1 MNILIVD
8 DHAIVRLGLK
18 QLVEEAYPYAKL
30 EEAATGK
37 DALGLLDRA
46 RWDLAILDVNLPDQN
61 GVELLKTMKARQA
74 SLPVMMLSLHP
85 EEQYALRALKA
96 GAAAYLTKERAPDE
110 LATAIK
116 HVLAGRKFITAGVAE
131 RLADIVFSPVDQQP
145 HERLSDRE
153 FQVLLAIGQGKT
165 VSAIARDLALSVKTI
180 STYRTRL
187 LDKLRVKNTTDLIR
201 YTLDHALVEF

>member
-8 DHAIVRLGLK
+8 DHAIVRLGLA
-18 QLVEEAYPYAKL
+18 QLIQEAYPYARV

-37 DALGLLDRA
+37 DALALLDRVC
-46 RWDLAILDVNLPDQN
+46 WDLAVLDINLPDQS
-61 GVELLKTMKARQA
+61 GIELLKTVKARRA

-96 GAAAYLTKERAPDE
+96 GAAAYLTKERAPEE
-110 LATAIK
+110 LAFAIK
-116 HVLAGRKFITAGVAE
+116 QVLAGRKFITATLAE
-131 RLADIVFSPVDQQP
+131 RLAAMAFSHETQLP

-153 FQVLLAIGQGKT
+153 FHVLCAIGRGKT
-165 VSAIARDLALSVKTI
+165 VSAIAEDLSLSVKTV

-187 LDKLRVKNTTDLIR
+187 LDKLQMQNTTDLIR
-201 YTLDHALVEF
+201 YTLDHALV

>member
-18 QLVEEAYPYAKL
+18 QLVTEAYPYAKL

-37 DALGLLDRA
+37 EALILVDRV
-46 RWDLAILDVNLPDQN
+46 RWDLVILDVNLPDQS
-61 GVELLKTMKARQA
+61 GIELLKDMKARQA

-85 EEQYALRALKA
+85 EEQYALRALKS
-96 GAAAYLTKERAPDE
+96 GASAYLTKERAPEE
-110 LATAIK
+110 LATAINQ
-116 HVLAGRKFITAGVAE
+116 VLGGHKFITPTLAE
-131 RLADIVFSPVDQQP
+131 RLATIAFSPAGQLP

-153 FQVLLAIGQGKT
+153 FQVLCAIGQGKS
-165 VSAIARDLALSVKTI
+165 VSSIASDLALSVKTV

-187 LDKLRVKNTTDLIR
+187 LDKLDMKNTTDLIR
-201 YTLDHALVEF
+201 YTLDHALA

>member
-8 DHAIVRLGLK
+8 DHAVVRIGLK

-30 EEAATGK
+30 AEAATGK
-37 DALGLLDRA
+37 HALGLLDMA
-46 RWDLAILDVNLPDQN
+46 RWDLVILDVNLPDQN
-61 GVELLKTMKARQA
+61 GFELLKAMKARLA

-96 GAAAYLTKERAPDE
+96 GAAAFLTKERAPEE
-110 LATAIK
+110 LAMAIK
-116 HVLAGRKFITAGVAE
+116 QVLAGRKFITATVAE
-131 RLADIVFSPVDQQP
+131 RLAAVAFSPVEQWP

-153 FQVLLAIGQGKT
+153 FQVLCAIGQGKT
-165 VSAIARDLALSVKTI
+165 VSAIAGDLALSVKTV

-187 LDKLRVKNTTDLIR
+187 LDKLQMKNTTDLIR
-201 YTLDHALVEF
+201 YTLDHALV